1 MAQNQ
6 GNGPIN
12 PNNPNQNP
20 QQLSKAYRD
29 LLDVAQKLGK
39 TNLLVGLDDTID
51 NVSKIKDLLA
61 DWKHELALIDD
72 GASDFYDLVTSVNNE
87 LTKGKTAL
95 DMSKKAYAS
104 YTSVAEKMLNHRKG
118 ISVLDAEEI
127 RKLKE
132 KLDITTESMD
142 QSNKLAQE
150 ELNSLITQR
159 NLTTAENNRKM
170 ALEQILETN
179 DLILSN
185 MRDQIIESEKSL
197 KVAENIE
204 NAYGL
209 AGSSIDGLGKMIR
222 EIGGTKIHASLGL
235 DDAKA
240 AMAEKA
246 KKVTNYGE
254 NKAGFW
260 GQMQVFGTGLT
271 EVFSSLLKS
280 IPQLVAAFAA
290 FKIIGAIVDLFKGMD
305 ESAGKFAKSMNMTYQ
320 DAAKTQANLAEVSA
334 SYKGLG
340 VSTDKLMNNLSEISS
355 QYGVVGD
362 LTNEQLIT
370 ATKLQTISGL
380 SMEDQK
386 GALALSI
393 QNKQT
398 LGIVTGQIMAQA
410 DISSR
415 KLGVAINEKEVLKE
429 VGKVSAATTLSLGKN
444 PKLIADAVATTKAL
458 GMEMSQI
465 EGIMDKMLDFE
476 SSIEN
481 ELSAELLVGKNINL
495 ETARWAALNN
505 DVAGAAK
512 AISEQIGGSAE
523 FTKMNRIQQDAFAKS
538 VGMSREELAKTMFV
552 QDQIKGLS
560 GEVAKNREKAYNK
573 LVDEHGIEK
582 AQDALAQGKLDV
594 LEKQMSM
601 SEQLGAMFDK
611 LKEVLA
617 PLVANIMPHL
627 ASYLQAV
634 SEKIADGSGILGALW
649 SADSDKYLD
658 EYKGF
663 GDEFKNLANT
673 PTYTRVQRTEDGIAP
688 SSRGPFTVTDKY
700 GATAVTAQG
709 DNMVVSPNISR
720 SNQTP
725 QTQQI
730 LQQQSNI
737 DMSET
742 NRLLSALLR
751 KQGNVQIDSTKMG
764 TAIGM
769 NTYRIQ

>member
-1 MAQNQ
+1 
-6 GNGPIN
+6 
-12 PNNPNQNP
+12 
-20 QQLSKAYRD
+20 
-29 LLDVAQKLGK
+29 
-39 TNLLVGLDDTID
+39 
-51 NVSKIKDLLA
+51 
-61 DWKHELALIDD
+61 
-72 GASDFYDLVTSVNNE
+72 
-87 LTKGKTAL
+87 
-95 DMSKKAYAS
+95 
-104 YTSVAEKMLNHRKG
+104 
-118 ISVLDAEEI
+118 
-127 RKLKE
+127 
-132 KLDITTESMD
+132 
-142 QSNKLAQE
+142 
-150 ELNSLITQR
+150 
-159 NLTTAENNRKM
+159 
-170 ALEQILETN
+170 
-179 DLILSN
+179 
-185 MRDQIIESEKSL
+185 
-197 KVAENIE
+197 
-204 NAYGL
+204 
-209 AGSSIDGLGKMIR
+209 
-222 EIGGTKIHASLGL
+222 
-235 DDAKA
+235 
-240 AMAEKA
+240 
-246 KKVTNYGE
+246 
-254 NKAGFW
+254 
-260 GQMQVFGTGLT
+260 
-271 EVFSSLLKS
+271 
-280 IPQLVAAFAA
+280 
-290 FKIIGAIVDLFKGMD
+290 
-305 ESAGKFAKSMNMTYQ
+305 
-320 DAAKTQANLAEVSA
+320 
-334 SYKGLG
+334 
-340 VSTDKLMNNLSEISS
+340 
-355 QYGVVGD
+355 
-362 LTNEQLIT
+362 
-370 ATKLQTISGL
+370 
-380 SMEDQK
+380 
-386 GALALSI
+386 
-393 QNKQT
+393 
-398 LGIVTGQIMAQA
+398 
-410 DISSR
+410 
-415 KLGVAINEKEVLKE
+415 
-429 VGKVSAATTLSLGKN
+429 
-444 PKLIADAVATTKAL
+444 
-458 GMEMSQI
+458 
-465 EGIMDKMLDFE
+465 MLDFE

-523 FTKMNRIQQDAFAKS
+523 FTKMNRIQQEAFAKS

-617 PLVANIMPHL
+617 PLVANIMPYL

-634 SEKIADGSGILGALW
+634 SEKIANGSGILGALW

-688 SSRGPFTVTDKY
+688 SSRGPFTVTDRY
-700 GATAVTAQG
+700 GATAITAQG

-725 QTQQI
+725 QIQQI

-742 NRLLSALLR
+742 NRLLGALLG